1 MKTSELKSLI
11 QDTFGHLT
19 DYQLMALTIYGEARG
34 EKFEGKVAIGSI
46 ILERVKNRKW
56 DGEDIQEVCLM
67 PYQFS
72 CYLPNDP
79 NFPALKLIAQDWDNK
94 FTQSPD
100 LRECAKVTALL
111 LSGSISETPEIEE
124 NKACQYV
131 TTAYRSHQDKQA
143 AVLQEAG
150 KKDALKKLNQKRWWI
165 RMKRVATIGNHEFY
179 A

>member
-1 MKTSELKSLI
+1 MKSSALKEFLL
-11 QDTFGHLT
+11 DTFGHLSFQ
-19 DYQLMALTIYGEARG
+19 QLMSLTIYGEARG
-34 EKFEGKVAIGSI
+34 ESYEGKVAVASVIM
-46 ILERVKNRKW
+46 ERVKHRAW

-72 CYLPNDP
+72 CYLPDDP
-79 NFPALKLIAQDWDNK
+79 NFQALKLIADDWDNK
-94 FTQSPD
+94 FTQSPP
-100 LRECAKVTALL
+100 LRECCQITALL
-111 LSGSISETPEIEE
+111 LSGSIGETPEIEE
-124 NKACQYV
+124 NKATQYL

>member
-1 MKTSELKSLI
+1 MKRTEIKDLLLE
-11 QDTFGHLT
+11 TFGHLT
-19 DYQLMALTIYGEARG
+19 YQQLMMLTVYGEARG
-34 EKFEGKVAIGSI
+34 EPYEGKVAVGSV
-46 ILERVKNRKW
+46 ILERVDHREW
-56 DGEDIQEVCLM
+56 DGDTIHEVCLM

-72 CYLPNDP
+72 CYLPDDP
-79 NFPALKLIAQDWDNK
+79 NFQALKLIASDWDNK